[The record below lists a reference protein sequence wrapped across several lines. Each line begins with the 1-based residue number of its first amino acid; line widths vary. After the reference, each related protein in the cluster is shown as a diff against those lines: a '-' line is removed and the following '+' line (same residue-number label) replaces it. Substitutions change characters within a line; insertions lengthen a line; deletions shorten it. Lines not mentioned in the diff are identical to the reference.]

1 MSDPIRLEIPHQ
13 LGRAGARARVERGV
27 TRLAEIVPGG
37 VISDQH
43 WEGDRFAFAVEA
55 MGQRVTSRLDILD
68 DRLLAEFDLPP
79 LLAMFA
85 GKIRDK
91 LAREAPRMLE

>member
-13 LGRAGARARVERGV
+13 LGRAGARARVEQGV

-37 VISDQH
+37 IITDQH

-55 MGQRVTSRLDILD
+55 MGQRVTSRFDILD

-79 LLAMFA
+79 MLALFA
-85 GKIRDK
+85 GRIRDK
-91 LAREAPRMLE
+91 LAREAPKMLE